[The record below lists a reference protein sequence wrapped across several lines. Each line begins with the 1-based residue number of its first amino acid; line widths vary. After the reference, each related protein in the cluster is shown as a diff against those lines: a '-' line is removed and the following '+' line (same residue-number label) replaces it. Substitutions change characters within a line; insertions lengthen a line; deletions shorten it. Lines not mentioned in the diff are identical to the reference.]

1 MSLTVIVLIVVSG
14 IVALGIGLVVGM
26 FVRKGFQKREA
37 VLAEVKSRGILAE
50 AESRA
55 KAIQKEAELT
65 ARDQIFKSRMELE
78 QEEKKRRLELSAI
91 EKRILVKEEN
101 FDRKVETLDRRD
113 TDFRRSEQLLES
125 KRVAVD
131 ELEKKHQGQME
142 EARRLLE
149 QLSGMSAEEAKKM
162 LVEKMTADATHE
174 AAKRIKLVE
183 DEAKESADKKA
194 KKIISLAISRMAGEL
209 VQESSVSVVKLPSE
223 DMKGRVIGREGRNIR
238 ALEQQT
244 GVDLIIDDT
253 PGAVVL
259 SCHNPIRREIARVAL
274 ERLLTDGRIHP
285 ARIEEMLEKVTH
297 EVENGMRDAGQ
308 QALFELDIHGVHPEL
323 IKLLGA
329 LKFRYSYAQNVL
341 IHSTEAGFLCG
352 MMAAELGLD
361 QKLARRAG
369 LLHDIG
375 KAVSHEIEGSHA
387 VIGGELAK
395 KYGESPAVV
404 HAIWAHHEDIPQES
418 ILDNLVEAADALS
431 GARPGARMES
441 AETYVKRLD
450 ELEKIATS
458 YHQVEKAYA
467 IQAGRELRV
476 MVQPDKISDA
486 DAMMLCRDIVKKIEG
501 QLSYPGQ
508 IKVTIIRETR
518 AVEYAK

>member
-1 MSLTVIVLIVVSG
+1 MPKRGCFMSLTVIVLIVVSG

-194 KKIISLAISRMAGEL
+194 KKIISLAI
-209 VQESSVSVVKLPSE
+209 
-223 DMKGRVIGREGRNIR
+223 
-238 ALEQQT
+238 
-244 GVDLIIDDT
+244 
-253 PGAVVL
+253 
-259 SCHNPIRREIARVAL
+259 
-274 ERLLTDGRIHP
+274 
-285 ARIEEMLEKVTH
+285 
-297 EVENGMRDAGQ
+297 
-308 QALFELDIHGVHPEL
+308 
-323 IKLLGA
+323 
-329 LKFRYSYAQNVL
+329 
-341 IHSTEAGFLCG
+341 
-352 MMAAELGLD
+352 
-361 QKLARRAG
+361 
-369 LLHDIG
+369 
-375 KAVSHEIEGSHA
+375 
-387 VIGGELAK
+387 
-395 KYGESPAVV
+395 
-404 HAIWAHHEDIPQES
+404 
-418 ILDNLVEAADALS
+418 
-431 GARPGARMES
+431 
-441 AETYVKRLD
+441 
-450 ELEKIATS
+450 
-458 YHQVEKAYA
+458 
-467 IQAGRELRV
+467 
-476 MVQPDKISDA
+476 
-486 DAMMLCRDIVKKIEG
+486 
-501 QLSYPGQ
+501 
-508 IKVTIIRETR
+508 
-518 AVEYAK
+518 